1 MIPSLPDSL
10 KDIQEDPRK
19 MRDATRCINSVQR
32 YNPQA
37 GSMVRYLGEFITLKC
52 APDMLA
58 MKLFPNAKEISESF
72 AAFEA
77 VRRHLQELHLGDPHI
92 TMIAVGDGGTPRTA
106 ATFAFR
112 SNWICHSIDP
122 NLKGGKLRWNNIAR
136 LTLHP
141 DKARYVE
148 PIKCPS
154 TAVVVAVHSH
164 ADLRE
169 AILVANAPRIVVI
182 SIPCCVPQ
190 KLSVPPDKRYVDK
203 AIISP
208 KNEVLIWKDVTGVQ
222 EFTQPALFEMRK
234 NIHGAN

>member
-1 MIPSLPDSL
+1 MMPKLPEGL
-10 KDIQEDPRK
+10 KDIQDNPRQ

-77 VRRHLQELHLGDPHI
+77 VRRHLQELHLGDPTI
-92 TMIAVGDGGTPRTA
+92 TLVAVGDGGTPRTA

-112 SNWICHSIDP
+112 SNWQCHSIDP
-122 NLKGGKLRWNNIAR
+122 NLKGGKLRWQNIAR

-141 DKARYVE
+141 DKARNVT
-148 PIKCPS
+148 PIKCDG
-154 TAVVVAVHSH
+154 TAVVVCVHSH

-169 AILVANAPRIVVI
+169 AILSVSAPRVVVI
-182 SIPCCVPQ
+182 AIPCCVPQ
-190 KLSVPPDKRYVDK
+190 RLTLPPDKRYVDK

-208 KNEVLIWKDVTGVQ
+208 KNEVLIWLNAAGMP
-222 EFTQPALFEMRK
+222 EYTQPALFDMRK
-234 NIHGAN
+234 HKNGGE